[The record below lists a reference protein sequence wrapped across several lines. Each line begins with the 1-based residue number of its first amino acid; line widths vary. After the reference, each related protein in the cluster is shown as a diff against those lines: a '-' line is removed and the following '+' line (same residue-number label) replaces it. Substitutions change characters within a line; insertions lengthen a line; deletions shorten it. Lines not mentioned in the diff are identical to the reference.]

1 MLPTMIGSATR
12 LVAIIGTPIAQVKSP
27 QNFNAY
33 FDAARHDRAMIPI
46 DLRSEQV
53 EDFVNAVRGWENLDG
68 FVVTVP
74 HKTAVARLIDDMTPR
89 AQFLGAANVVRR
101 LADGRLSGDMTDGEG
116 FLQALRENDF
126 SVEGKSALLV
136 GAGGAGRAIGHAL
149 AEAGLSDLFV
159 SDIDTA
165 RAATLSSQLA
175 EAFPHLVFDAGAIPD
190 RAFDLVVNASPC
202 GMGDA
207 DPLPVPQ
214 AVIDLIPPDGLA
226 ADVVTSPERTRF
238 LALAAHRGLKIQ
250 FGHEMARAQL
260 MALGRAMGV
269 IGETQSHG

>member
-74 HKTAVARLIDDMTPR
+74 HKTAIARLIDDMTPR

-101 LADGRLSGDMTDGEG
+101 HA
-116 FLQALRENDF
+116 
-126 SVEGKSALLV
+126 
-136 GAGGAGRAIGHAL
+136 GAGCPAI
-149 AEAGLSDLFV
+149 
-159 SDIDTA
+159 
-165 RAATLSSQLA
+165 
-175 EAFPHLVFDAGAIPD
+175 
-190 RAFDLVVNASPC
+190 
-202 GMGDA
+202 
-207 DPLPVPQ
+207 
-214 AVIDLIPPDGLA
+214 
-226 ADVVTSPERTRF
+226 
-238 LALAAHRGLKIQ
+238 
-250 FGHEMARAQL
+250 
-260 MALGRAMGV
+260 
-269 IGETQSHG
+269 